1 MKEVIS
7 KAWKMEPL
15 LPRKINVN
23 NLEINE
29 RKQIASRFNNFF
41 IDIGPDLAK
50 GDPEPE
56 RSFESYIPE
65 SNTIIVT
72 GTISVYLKN

>member
-1 MKEVIS
+1 M
-7 KAWKMEPL
+7 
-15 LPRKINVN
+15 PRKIIVN

-29 RKQIASRFNNFF
+29 QKQIASRFNNLF
-41 IDIGPDLAK
+41 IDIGPELAK

-65 SNTIIVT
+65 SNTIMPTV
-72 GTISVYLKN
+72 TISVNELKN